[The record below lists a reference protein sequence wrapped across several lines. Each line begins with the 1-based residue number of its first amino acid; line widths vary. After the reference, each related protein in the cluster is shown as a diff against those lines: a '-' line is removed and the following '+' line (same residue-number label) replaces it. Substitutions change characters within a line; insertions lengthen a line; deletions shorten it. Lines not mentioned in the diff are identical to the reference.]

1 MPLHTRNICQRQPS
15 WHPASLSASCPR
27 LASVR
32 PTPLSPILNPPSLSP
47 ALLRSS
53 SLQAASWRLVLA
65 AVLALCSVG
74 PVALQ
79 AEQREFFRGLKDST
93 WQYTVGFRDS
103 QRREHTTYFQLR
115 QRDVAEA
122 RTILQKPESLHKTIQ
137 KFGED
142 NRRQLE
148 VRLAHYADDLWADVM
163 QRTHRHADT
172 LMLALPSG
180 SRIHVTT
187 TTGGQYKFTSD
198 LVRDYRF
205 WKFDEYNNIM
215 QQSLQDLQLFFQMQ
229 IAEHRRAVEIY
240 RDDLQRELQNSVDAA
255 STQLMSQGLIVK
267 NDYNHLKIDYREAVR
282 RSLWHLSD
290 LSYSLDSIGS
300 DRDRVDK
307 VMGFFQSIPYEAI
320 QDKRHANSALGFRMP
335 AVTIDQNLGD
345 CDSKAVGMAA
355 VLKNLMPHRRVL
367 LVLVPGHAFL
377 AMQLTPHAGDDLIHY
392 AGSQW
397 VLLEPVG
404 PGLFKVGTISRSSRA
419 LLKAGLGIS
428 YVEL

>member
-1 MPLHTRNICQRQPS
+1 MR
-15 WHPASLSASCPR
+15 SAGRC
-27 LASVR
+27 LAV
-32 PTPLSPILNPPSLSP
+32 
-47 ALLRSS
+47 AV
-53 SLQAASWRLVLA
+53 VLA
-65 AVLALCSVG
+65 VCT
-74 PVALQ
+74 VASQ
-79 AEQREFFRGLKDST
+79 AEQLDFFRDLKDST
-93 WQYTVGFRDS
+93 WQYTIAFRDS

-115 QRDVAEA
+115 QRDIAEA
-122 RTILQKPESLHKTIQ
+122 RTILKKPESLYKTIQ

-142 NRRQLE
+142 NRQQLE
-148 VRLAHYADDLWADVM
+148 VRLGHYADDLWEDVI
-163 QRTHRHADT
+163 QRTRRYAGT

-187 TTGGQYKFTSD
+187 GTGGQYKFTSD

-205 WKFDEYNNIM
+205 WKYDEYNRIM
-215 QQSLQDLQLFFQMQ
+215 QQSLENLQLFFQMQ

-240 RDDLQRELQNSVDAA
+240 RSDLQLELQNSVEAA

-320 QDKRHANSALGFRMP
+320 LDKRHANSALGFRMP

-345 CDSKAVGMAA
+345 CDSKAIGVAA
-355 VLKNLMPHRRVL
+355 VLKNLMPHRRLL

-377 AMQLTPHAGDDLIHY
+377 AMQLTPRASDDRIHY

-404 PGLFKVGTISRSSRA
+404 PGLFRVGTIGRSSRA
-419 LLKAGLGIS
+419 LLKAGQGVS